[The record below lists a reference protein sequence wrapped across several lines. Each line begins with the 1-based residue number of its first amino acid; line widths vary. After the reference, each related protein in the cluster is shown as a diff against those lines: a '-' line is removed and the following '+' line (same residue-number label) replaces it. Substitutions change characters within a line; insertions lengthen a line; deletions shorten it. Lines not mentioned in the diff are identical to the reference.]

1 MTVYTQQANNLMERL
16 PISEQQ
22 FIVEFIKRISKNYSS
37 EKLETVS
44 GKPLN
49 QKEAVRQFIE
59 GINAT
64 PPLVDDDIDE
74 ILNNRVNITRD
85 LGDI

>member
-16 PISEQQ
+16 PITEQQ
-22 FIVEFIKRISKNYSS
+22 FIVEFIKKISFNYSIDTN
-37 EKLETVS
+37 EITNKP
-44 GKPLN
+44 KPLK
-49 QKEAVRQFIE
+49 QALREFIE
-59 GINAT
+59 AISAT
-64 PPLVDDDIDE
+64 PPLEDDDIDE